1 MAGDITTI
9 ARPYAEAAFA
19 RARESGQ
26 VDTWGDALA
35 ALSAVAADPVMVEQ
49 IGNPNLPRER
59 LRDALLEI
67 AGGGL
72 PSEVG
77 NEVGNLV
84 SLLAANNR
92 LSVFPEIARLFE
104 ALRTRHQGI
113 CWVRVSS
120 AFALG
125 QDTQRDLV
133 AALEKRL
140 GVEVEMT
147 VKTDPSLIGGV
158 QVRADD
164 LVIDGSVRGKLHKL
178 ATELQ
183 F

>member
-26 VDTWGDALA
+26 LDTWSDTLET
-35 ALSAVAADPVMVEQ
+35 LSVITSNPDMAEQ
-49 IGNPNLPRER
+49 IGNPNVPRER
-59 LRDALLEI
+59 LRDAILEI
-67 AGGGL
+67 GGHGL
-72 PSEVG
+72 SS
-77 NEVGNLV
+77 EVGNLV

-92 LSVFPEIARLFE
+92 LSTLPEIARLFE
-104 ALRTRHQGI
+104 ELQTQHEG
-113 CWVRVSS
+113 VRQVHVLS
-120 AFALG
+120 AFEMKTAARKELA
-125 QDTQRDLV
+125 

-140 GVEVEMT
+140 GAEVEMT
-147 VKTDPSLIGGV
+147 VETDPTLIGGV
-158 QVRADD
+158 QVRAGD

>member
-26 VDTWGDALA
+26 VDAWGEVLTI
-35 ALSAVAADPVMVEQ
+35 LSAITADPMLAEQ

-59 LRDALLEI
+59 LRNAILEI
-67 AGGGL
+67 AGDGV
-72 PSEVG
+72 PS
-77 NEVGNLV
+77 EVGNLV

-92 LSVFPEIARLFE
+92 LSTLPEIARLFA
-104 ALRTRHQGI
+104 ALRIRHQG
-113 CWVRVSS
+113 VRRVRISS
-120 AFALG
+120 AFALEEE
-125 QDTQRDLV
+125 TQKDLA

-140 GVEVEMT
+140 GAEVEMT
-147 VKTDPSLIGGV
+147 VETDPSLIGGV
-158 QVRADD
+158 RIRAGD
-164 LVIDGSVRGKLHKL
+164 LVVDGSVRGKLHKL